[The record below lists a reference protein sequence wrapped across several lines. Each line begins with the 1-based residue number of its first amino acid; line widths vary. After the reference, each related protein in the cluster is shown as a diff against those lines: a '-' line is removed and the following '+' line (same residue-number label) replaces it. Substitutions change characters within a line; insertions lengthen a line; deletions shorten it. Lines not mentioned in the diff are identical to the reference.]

1 MAEKSPPI
9 HKIKSGFVTA
19 AIWRQEGKNGPFHTV
34 TMSRSYKTEN
44 DQGEEVWKDATSWS
58 LSDLP
63 HVSALALRAQI
74 YIGGLD
80 DAESLDEAA

>member
-1 MAEKSPPI
+1 MTEKSRPI
-9 HKIKSGFVTA
+9 HKLKSGPVTA

-34 TMSRSYKTEN
+34 TMNRSYKTEN
-44 DQGEEVWKDATSWS
+44 DQGEEVWKDASSWS

-63 HVSALALRAQI
+63 HVSALALQAQI

-80 DAESLDEAA
+80 EEESLDEAA